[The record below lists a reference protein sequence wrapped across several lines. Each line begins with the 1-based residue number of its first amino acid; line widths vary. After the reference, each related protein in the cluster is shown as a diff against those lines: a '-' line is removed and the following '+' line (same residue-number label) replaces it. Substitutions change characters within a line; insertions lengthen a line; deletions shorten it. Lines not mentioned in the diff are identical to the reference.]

1 MFSLLATFALGLA
14 LLPFLDYAWHAWL
27 GHGPRGAPS
36 RADHLEHHRTA
47 HEYGDPWGEI
57 RQNIAA
63 VLLLGAALGAILA
76 ALFTW
81 RVGAPLAAAL
91 VFGYVA
97 ITLSHAR
104 MHQRAPRTAW
114 EHWFWRFHFH
124 HHYGN
129 PRVNFGLTSPLFDLL
144 FGTLEVPA
152 VVELPEAALPAWWC
166 GEGQHPGFSVRKRRG

>member
-1 MFSLLATFALGLA
+1 MLEIFLWFVVGLA
-14 LLPFLDYAWHAWL
+14 LLPFFDYGWHAWL

-57 RQNIAA
+57 RQNIVGVAGLSSA
-63 VLLLGAALGAILA
+63 LA
-76 ALFTW
+76 ASLSFLASW
-81 RVGAPLAAAL
+81 RVGVPLASAL

-104 MHQRAPRTAW
+104 MHQRAPRSAW

-144 FGTLEVPA
+144 FGTLEVPP
-152 VVELPEAALPAWWC
+152 VVELPAAALPAWWR
-166 GEGQHPGFSVRKRRG
+166 GEGQHPGFSVRQRRG